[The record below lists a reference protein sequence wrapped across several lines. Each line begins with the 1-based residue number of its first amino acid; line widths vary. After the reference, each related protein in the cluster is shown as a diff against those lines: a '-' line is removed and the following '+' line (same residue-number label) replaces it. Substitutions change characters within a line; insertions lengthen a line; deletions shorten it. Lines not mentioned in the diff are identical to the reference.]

1 MPTVATEKLRNVVLL
16 SHSGAGKTAL
26 SEAMLLAAGDITRMG
41 TTEDGTTSSD
51 FEAEEVRRKTSIQTS
66 VLPCNWKGHKVNVL
80 DTPGYSDFRGE
91 VMSGLRVA
99 DGAVIVVAGPSG
111 VEVGT
116 SQMWRLAGE
125 RGLTRMVFVSKL
137 DRDNAD
143 FQRVMDSVVEAFG
156 RQCVPIQMPIG
167 SEAQFSGSVNLMDQD
182 ADVPQELREEVEAA
196 RERLV
201 EAVAETD
208 DDLATKFLEGEG
220 LTSEELAQG
229 LKQGVASG
237 DIVPVIVGAPTSGL
251 GAAELLDAV
260 VDLMASPTDSGA
272 VTATSKGE
280 DVSLTHDPEGPVAAL
295 VFKTAADPFVGK
307 LSYFRVY
314 SGTFK
319 SDSQVWNDTRNEA
332 ERVGQV
338 FVVRGKSQ
346 EPVDGLAPG
355 DIGAVAKLSSVLS
368 GDTLSERNKPSTLP
382 GVEFP
387 PPVYQMSVL
396 PKSKADVDKMASAM
410 ARIVEEDPSLRVT
423 REPDTKQMLLEG
435 LGDTHVSVAVE
446 KIQRKFGVEI
456 LLEAPKVPYQETVS
470 GSSRVEY
477 RHKKQ
482 TGGHGQ
488 FAHVWLEVEPNARG
502 SGFEFAAKVVGGSVP
517 KEYIPSV
524 QKGCLK
530 AMDEGVIAGYP
541 VVDVKATLVDG
552 SFHPVDSSGVSFEI
566 AGSHAIR
573 DGIREA
579 NPMLLEPIMR
589 ARIIVPESDAGDVMG
604 DMNSKRARILGMI
617 PAEGGATTIEVEVPQ
632 AEMLR
637 YATELRS
644 LTQGR
649 GSFAIEFERH
659 EEVPGHMVDRIVGQ
673 LQEARAGA

>member
-1 MPTVATEKLRNVVLL
+1 
-16 SHSGAGKTAL
+16 
-26 SEAMLLAAGDITRMG
+26 
-41 TTEDGTTSSD
+41 
-51 FEAEEVRRKTSIQTS
+51 
-66 VLPCNWKGHKVNVL
+66 
-80 DTPGYSDFRGE
+80 
-91 VMSGLRVA
+91 
-99 DGAVIVVAGPSG
+99 
-111 VEVGT
+111 
-116 SQMWRLAGE
+116 
-125 RGLTRMVFVSKL
+125 
-137 DRDNAD
+137 
-143 FQRVMDSVVEAFG
+143 
-156 RQCVPIQMPIG
+156 
-167 SEAQFSGSVNLMDQD
+167 
-182 ADVPQELREEVEAA
+182 
-196 RERLV
+196 
-201 EAVAETD
+201 
-208 DDLATKFLEGEG
+208 
-220 LTSEELAQG
+220 
-229 LKQGVASG
+229 
-237 DIVPVIVGAPTSGL
+237 
-251 GAAELLDAV
+251 
-260 VDLMASPTDSGA
+260 
-272 VTATSKGE
+272 
-280 DVSLTHDPEGPVAAL
+280 
-295 VFKTAADPFVGK
+295 
-307 LSYFRVY
+307 
-314 SGTFK
+314 
-319 SDSQVWNDTRNEA
+319 
-332 ERVGQV
+332 
-338 FVVRGKSQ
+338 
-346 EPVDGLAPG
+346 
-355 DIGAVAKLSSVLS
+355 
-368 GDTLSERNKPSTLP
+368 
-382 GVEFP
+382 
-387 PPVYQMSVL
+387 
-396 PKSKADVDKMASAM
+396 
-410 ARIVEEDPSLRVT
+410 
-423 REPDTKQMLLEG
+423 MLLEG

-488 FAHVWLEVEPNARG
+488 FAHVWLEVEPKARG

-579 NPMLLEPIMR
+579 NPVLLEPIMR
-589 ARIIVPESDAGDVMG
+589 ARIMVPESDTGDVMG

-649 GSFAIEFERH
+649 GSFTIEFERH